1 MNIYREIKRLIQYGL
16 KHELFTKDDEIF
28 IRNGLLDVL
37 NLDEYEDFEID
48 DENLNT
54 PTEIL
59 GNILDYAFNNG
70 ILESNSPIYRDL
82 LDTKIMGV
90 LMPRPSEVIREFYNR
105 YKESKES
112 ATSYLYN
119 ISKACDYVRT
129 DRIAQ
134 NLVWKS
140 STEYGDLDITINLSK
155 PEKDPKAIAAAKNL
169 PPAKDPKCLLCKEN
183 EGYRGRI
190 NHPARQNIRI
200 IPMELNNE
208 SWYLQY
214 SPYAYYN
221 EHCIVFAGEHVPM
234 KITKNT
240 FNRLLE
246 FIEKFPH
253 YFVGSNADLPIVGGS
268 ILTHDHYQGGNYEFA
283 MDKAKDVYKF
293 NLNSYKNIEL
303 SIVKWPLTVLRLKG
317 RNRIELSE
325 LADKVLVHWRNYSD
339 SIVDV
344 YSCTNEIPHN
354 TITPIARKDGEFYVL
369 DLVLR
374 NNRTSEEH
382 PDGIFHP
389 HKELH
394 NIKKENIGLIEVLGL
409 AVLPARLKDE
419 LEIIKLALVNDT
431 DDIYNNEEMKIHLNW
446 YEEIKRNNQSI
457 NKENVDSIIEK
468 EVGKVFSKVLEHCG
482 VFKWD
487 EDGKEAMKRYINSL
501 KETIN

>member
-169 PPAKDPKCLLCKEN
+169 PPAKYPKCLLCKEN

-431 DDIYNNEEMKIHLNW
+431 DDIYNNEDMKIHLNW

>member
-169 PPAKDPKCLLCKEN
+169 PPAKYPKCLLCKEN

-431 DDIYNNEEMKIHLNW
+431 DDIYNNEEIKIHLNW

>member
-1 MNIYREIKRLIQYGL
+1 MNICREIKRLIQYGL

-37 NLDEYEDFEID
+37 NLDEYEDFEIE

-169 PPAKDPKCLLCKEN
+169 PPAKYPKCLLCKEN

-344 YSCTNEIPHN
+344 YSYTNEIPHN

-446 YEEIKRNNQSI
+446 YEEIKRNNQFI